1 MYYLKA
7 KKNAKKTFLLDSSI
21 ILRYSARVREKN
33 ETMQKTIV
41 FWEQKT
47 IYQQKEVE
55 KGILKVYSKCT
66 LSAGLMSFCACFK

>member
-7 KKNAKKTFLLDSSI
+7 KKNAKKLFYLILLLYDF
-21 ILRYSARVREKN
+21 ARVREKN